1 MLIILADLV
10 AYLSFRMNLVIFF
23 LVNHVVALSSES
35 LDPLMIL
42 PRYLVICYDPLA
54 CIRCGST

>member
-1 MLIILADLV
+1 MF
-10 AYLSFRMNLVIFF
+10 AYLSFRMDLVISF

-42 PRYLVICYDPLA
+42 ARYLVICYNPFSSIG
-54 CIRCGST
+54 C